1 VFFGGCH
8 SFAGSHN
15 ALFGDD
21 ESATMR
27 PDRRAADEGRVAS
40 ETTDSDAAAGR
51 LAAHVEVQD
60 GERACTLFPANA
72 DGDELVTTWVT
83 AEDGAF
89 VSLADWR

>member
-1 VFFGGCH
+1 
-8 SFAGSHN
+8 
-15 ALFGDD
+15 
-21 ESATMR
+21 MR
-27 PDRRAADEGRVAS
+27 PDRRTPDKVGAAS
-40 ETTDSDAAAGR
+40 ETTDSEAAAGR

-83 AEDGAF
+83 AEDDAF

>member
-1 VFFGGCH
+1 
-8 SFAGSHN
+8 
-15 ALFGDD
+15 
-21 ESATMR
+21 MR
-27 PDRRAADEGRVAS
+27 PDRRTPDEVGVAS
-40 ETTDSDAAAGR
+40 ETTDSDTAAGR

-83 AEDGAF
+83 AEDDAF